1 MLDDFSSYRLR
12 QQLAID
18 DVGRRHLAIPF
29 KNSDVLVR
37 GTTAVGVVRGIARDR
52 FAIAGSEMVNLAHQ
66 LP

>member
-18 DVGRRHLAIPF
+18 NVRAGHLPIRF
-29 KNSDVLVR
+29 TDSDVLVHR
-37 GTTAVGVVRGIARDR
+37 ATAVGVVHGIARDG
-52 FAIAGSEMVNLAHQ
+52 FSITSPEMVNLADQ